1 MFTFVFY
8 FKIYFIFIFIGLDT
22 GMLRFESHI
31 NNGQISNLYLI
42 RIHTQNNY
50 NTKKKKSNT

>member
-8 FKIYFIFIFIGLDT
+8 FKNYFIFIFIFIGFDT

-42 RIHTQNNY
+42 
-50 NTKKKKSNT
+50 